1 MVEQLICNH
10 QVAGSIPAAGTA
22 PLPAEAAL
30 LRAFSVLIVL
40 SGLACP
46 AQAQSSAPATF
57 DQAQARTEFARTRM
71 ETAQRK
77 LTSLQNR
84 EKAAYRE
91 LTQAQRRYDQS
102 KVAADSATEDVRAGE
117 LEYEEAKRRY
127 DQEAAQLRRLYLEN
141 EARRKSRE
149 N

>member
-1 MVEQLICNH
+1 LLR
-10 QVAGSIPAAGTA
+10 AA
-22 PLPAEAAL
+22 AAL
-30 LRAFSVLIVL
+30 LCALSVLIVL
-40 SGLACP
+40 SGLAVP
-46 AQAQSSAPATF
+46 VHAQSSAPATF

-71 ETAQRK
+71 EAAQRK

-91 LTQAQRRYDQS
+91 LTQAQRRYDES
-102 KVAADSATEDVRAGE
+102 KVAADSATGDVQAAQA
-117 LEYEEAKRRY
+117 EYEEAKRRY

-141 EARRKSRE
+141 EGRRKARQ